1 MTIRLAHICRHPIKA
16 YGREMLASVRL
27 SAGKGLPFDREWAVA
42 HEAAKLA
49 PGWNPCMNFTRG
61 AKVPA
66 LMAVTAELDEAARR
80 VTLAHPVAGGITV
93 APDEPTDQ
101 ARLLT
106 WADPLIPPGR
116 ARPAAVVQG
125 GVAMT
130 DSDFPSVSVLS
141 LASLAA
147 LSKQMGTDLSIHR
160 WRANLWLEGAS
171 PWAEWDWIGQR
182 FRLGDAVLEVVER
195 ITRCT
200 ATTVDPETGKV
211 QGNTL
216 AALET
221 GYGHQ
226 DFGIY
231 ARVIAG
237 GEIALGQD
245 WRAA

>member
-1 MTIRLAHICRHPIKA
+1 MTVRLAHICRHPIKA

-27 SAGKGLPFDREWAVA
+27 SAGKGLPFDREWAIA

-61 AKVPA
+61 AKAPA
-66 LMAVTAELDEAARR
+66 LMAVTASLDEATRR
-80 VTLAHPVAGGITV
+80 VTLAHPVAGEITV
-93 APDEPTDQ
+93 APDEPAEQT
-101 ARLLT
+101 RLLT

-116 ARPAAVVQG
+116 ARPAAVVRG

-147 LSKQMGTDLSIHR
+147 LSKQMGTNLSIHR

-200 ATTVDPETGKV
+200 ATTVDPETGVV

-231 ARVIAG
+231 ARVIEG

>member
-1 MTIRLAHICRHPIKA
+1 MTVRLAHICRHPIKA

-27 SAGKGLPFDREWAVA
+27 SAGKGLPFDREWAIA

-61 AKVPA
+61 AKAPA
-66 LMAVTAELDEAARR
+66 LMAVTASLDEATRR
-80 VTLAHPVAGGITV
+80 VTLAHPVAGEITV
-93 APDEPTDQ
+93 APDEPAEQT
-101 ARLLT
+101 RLLT
-106 WADPLIPPGR
+106 WADPLIPPER
-116 ARPAAVVQG
+116 ARPAAVVRG

-200 ATTVDPETGKV
+200 ATTVDPETGMV

-231 ARVIAG
+231 ARVIEG

>member
-1 MTIRLAHICRHPIKA
+1 MTVRLAHICRHPIKA

-27 SAGKGLPFDREWAVA
+27 SAGQGLPFDREWAIA
-42 HEAAKLA
+42 HEAAKLG

-61 AKVPA
+61 AKAPA
-66 LMAVTAELDEAARR
+66 LMAVTATLDEAARR
-80 VTLAHPVAGGITV
+80 VTLAHPTAGEITV
-93 APDEPTDQ
+93 TPDDPSDAE
-101 ARLLT
+101 RLVT
-106 WADPLIPPGR
+106 WADPLIPAGR
-116 ARPAAVVQG
+116 ARPAAVVRG

-141 LASLAA
+141 LSSLAA
-147 LSKQMGTDLSIHR
+147 LSAKMGMDLSIHR
-160 WRANLWLEGAS
+160 WRANLWLEGAE
-171 PWAEWDWIGQR
+171 PWAEWGWIGQR

-211 QGNTL
+211 EGNTL

-226 DFGIY
+226 DFGVY
-231 ARVIAG
+231 ARVIEG
-237 GEIALGQD
+237 GPIAIGQD
-245 WRAA
+245 WSGA

>member
-1 MTIRLAHICRHPIKA
+1 MTVRLAHICRHPIKA

-27 SAGKGLPFDREWAVA
+27 SAGKGLPFDREWAIA

-61 AKVPA
+61 AKAPA
-66 LMAVTAELDEAARR
+66 LMAVTASLDEATRR
-80 VTLAHPVAGGITV
+80 VTLAHPVAGEITV
-93 APDEPTDQ
+93 APDEPDEQT
-101 ARLLT
+101 RLLT

-116 ARPAAVVQG
+116 ARPAAVVRG

-200 ATTVDPETGKV
+200 ATTVDPETGVV

-231 ARVIAG
+231 ARVIEG

>member
-1 MTIRLAHICRHPIKA
+1 MTVRLAHICRHPIKA

-27 SAGKGLPFDREWAVA
+27 SAGKGLPFDREWAIA

-61 AKVPA
+61 AKAPA
-66 LMAVTAELDEAARR
+66 LMAVTASLDEATRR
-80 VTLAHPVAGGITV
+80 VTLAHPVAGEITV
-93 APDEPTDQ
+93 APDEPDEQT
-101 ARLLT
+101 RLLT
-106 WADPLIPPGR
+106 WADPLIPPER
-116 ARPAAVVQG
+116 ARPAAVVRG

-160 WRANLWLEGAS
+160 WRATLWLEGAS

-200 ATTVDPETGKV
+200 ATTVDPETGMV

-231 ARVIAG
+231 ARVIEG

>member
-27 SAGKGLPFDREWAVA
+27 SAGEGLPFDRQWAVA
-42 HEAAKLA
+42 HEAAKLG

-61 AKVPA
+61 AKAPA
-66 LMAVTAELDEAARR
+66 LMAVTAHLDEAAQR
-80 VTLAHPVAGGITV
+80 VTLAHPVAGEISV
-93 APDEPTDQ
+93 APDDADDQ
-101 ARLLT
+101 ARLLA
-106 WADPLIPPGR
+106 WADPLVPPGR
-116 ARPAAVVQG
+116 ARPAAVVRS
-125 GVAMT
+125 GVALT

-141 LASLAA
+141 LASLAT
-147 LSKQMGTDLSIHR
+147 LSRQMGMDLSIHR
-160 WRANLWLEGAS
+160 WRANLWLDGAE
-171 PWAEWDWIGQR
+171 PWVEWGWIGQR

-200 ATTVDPETGKV
+200 ATTVNPETGTV
-211 QGNTL
+211 VGNTL
-216 AALET
+216 TALEA

-226 DFGIY
+226 DFGVY
-231 ARVIAG
+231 ARVIDG